1 MTLPILQTDN
11 LAHIYPDVSQ
21 ELCNKHAKQLSSLKT
36 LFGEIYDGIV
46 LVIQTCNPKVSW

>member
-46 LVIQTCNPKVSW
+46 LVI